1 MEIRFSFEE
10 QEIQKSGRKFVKN
23 DLLPISRDVDE
34 KGVLPDRV
42 REKLLSM
49 GLLKTYFPEA
59 CGGAGGTFTG
69 MVVALKELSYAT
81 LVPAWLLF
89 ENFMLA
95 FPLLNFGSDALKSAY
110 LGPLLSMERTG
121 AFAFTES
128 DTGSD
133 PIQLKTSAQKV
144 NGGWRINGSK
154 RFITHSAI
162 CDHLILF
169 AKTGD
174 SVSAFLVEPSGKGY
188 RAGKRES
195 FIHAKGFDNGD
206 FYLEDYF
213 APDEHL
219 IGQKG
224 QGFEILLRTETLGKI
239 AFCALFAGMAQRA
252 VDLAINYAAT
262 RTHRGKSI
270 GAKFQMT
277 QVKLAR
283 MLAKMEAMKAY
294 LFHVCAMVDQ
304 GKDVF
309 MESAALKLFVASEIK
324 AITSDAMEV
333 HGAYGLS
340 NEYDIAGLYQ
350 AAISAQV
357 VMGSLDIQRV
367 IVAKGALSRAVPGV

>member
-1 MEIRFSFEE
+1 
-10 QEIQKSGRKFVKN
+10 
-23 DLLPISRDVDE
+23 
-34 KGVLPDRV
+34 
-42 REKLLSM
+42 
-49 GLLKTYFPEA
+49 
-59 CGGAGGTFTG
+59 
-69 MVVALKELSYAT
+69 
-81 LVPAWLLF
+81 
-89 ENFMLA
+89 
-95 FPLLNFGSDALKSAY
+95 
-110 LGPLLSMERTG
+110 
-121 AFAFTES
+121 
-128 DTGSD
+128 
-133 PIQLKTSAQKV
+133 
-144 NGGWRINGSK
+144 
-154 RFITHSAI
+154 
-162 CDHLILF
+162 
-169 AKTGD
+169 
-174 SVSAFLVEPSGKGY
+174 VSAFLVEPSGKGY

-277 QVKLAR
+277 QLKLAR

-367 IVAKGALSRAVPGV
+367 IVAKGALSRAVPGI